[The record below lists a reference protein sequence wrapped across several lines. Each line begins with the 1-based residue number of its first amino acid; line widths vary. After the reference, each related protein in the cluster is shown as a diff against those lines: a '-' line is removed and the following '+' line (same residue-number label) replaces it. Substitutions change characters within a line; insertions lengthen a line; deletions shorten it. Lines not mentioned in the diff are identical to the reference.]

1 MNDLS
6 LEEFGIVRKAILHV
20 VCELFDSERLSTM
33 DEQRKLNEIKLSD
46 EEVALVSTVVEDE
59 FDIILPIQFLDRV
72 TSLYDII
79 HFVQRSVCSSR

>member
-59 FDIILPIQFLDRV
+59 FDIILLSVPRPV

>member
-1 MNDLS
+1 LNELIQ
-6 LEEFGIVRKAILHV
+6 EEFGIVRKAILHV
-20 VCELFDSERLSTM
+20 VCELFDSERLKTM
-33 DEQRKLNEIKLSD
+33 DEQRKLNEVKLSD

-59 FDIILPIQFLDRV
+59 FDIVLPLQFLDNV